1 MKEIELPTREPM
13 GIAPCGE
20 CKFYY
25 SIHDITPTL
34 SEGWCRV
41 DKAGAIL
48 VLSEETC
55 NKWQVK

>member
-1 MKEIELPTREPM
+1 MKEVKTEAILV
-13 GIAPCGE
+13 APCGE
-20 CKFYY
+20 CKFYD
-25 SIHDITPTL
+25 SIHNITPTL

-41 DKAGAIL
+41 DKAGATL